1 MFEDSVHES
10 AGKISAKELDQ
21 SREEEEGTLTLSPL
35 HALEE
40 KSITH
45 LTLSSSHNHFD
56 HTSDHLIEHSHEH
69 ASPIKDTNSSYIDIN
84 TPHYVYDGR
93 REIIAGTE
101 EGKREDLRRRRRSND
116 EDDENDV
123 DLRNSS
129 SESQLIISR
138 YKSEQ

>member
-1 MFEDSVHES
+1 MHES
-10 AGKISAKELDQ
+10 AGKITAKELDQ
-21 SREEEEGTLTLSPL
+21 SREEEEEEEALALSPL
-35 HALEE
+35 QALEE

-56 HTSDHLIEHSHEH
+56 QTSDHLIEHSHEH

-84 TPHYVYDGR
+84 TPHYAYDGR

-101 EGKREDLRRRRRSND
+101 EGRREDLRRRRSND